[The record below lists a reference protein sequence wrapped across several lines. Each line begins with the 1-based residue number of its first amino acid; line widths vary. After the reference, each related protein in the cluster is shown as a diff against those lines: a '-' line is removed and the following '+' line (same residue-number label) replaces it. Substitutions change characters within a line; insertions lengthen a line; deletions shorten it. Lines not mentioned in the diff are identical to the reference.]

1 MKKFISFATVAVLGF
16 GLAGCGGSSEQNFID
31 QADEFDALANR
42 IDSMAL
48 SGPRVVDN
56 TAGRASFSGKASIGA
71 GSSSNATVLVGD
83 ADININFTGNTTID
97 GEIDNVVG
105 SAGVFGYVDGFG
117 NFQVIDAGSLDN
129 YSGVISLSNGSVG
142 SGNQLDVDYAGTLR
156 GNGDTLVMSGTM
168 DGYFLGN
175 PQIRALEAYDTS
187 YGSLN
192 GSSTLVGIGVIA
204 ERD

>member
-1 MKKFISFATVAVLGF
+1 M
-16 GLAGCGGSSEQNFID
+16 
-31 QADEFDALANR
+31 ANR
-42 IDSMAL
+42 VDSMAL

-56 TAGRASFSGKASIGA
+56 TGGRASFSGKASIGA

-168 DGYFLGN
+168 MV
-175 PQIRALEAYDTS
+175 I
-187 YGSLN
+187 SLA
-192 GSSTLVGIGVIA
+192 TLRSVRSKPMIHHTA
-204 ERD
+204 R